1 MVAILSQGE
10 VKVTLTHGCREA
22 SDEVSVWASAR
33 RYHWPTRACSDSCSG
48 FHSDSGSHYRPRDC
62 RRRRNPSL
70 LPLVSLNAV

>member
-22 SDEVSVWASAR
+22 SVEVSAWASAR
-33 RYHWPTRACSDSCSG
+33 RYHCSDSCSG
-48 FHSDSGSHYRPRDC
+48 FRSDSGSHYRPHSC